1 MDNLLLITISMI
13 FLAAFAGTVIRYR
26 TRDKCLK
33 DLDDD
38 FVTVEFNNGKQ
49 VWGRLAVCYNGVE
62 LLYPTPHPDPDGSH
76 FETSFILY
84 QNQFSSIIAF
94 KRLHDELLPENQ
106 KKREEEIRRTYH
118 PNFFR
123 RFMRSLRNTFNVFHD
138 AFSQTISVV
147 IGSVK
152 KGSQSE
158 FVTTQDKRIESTAK
172 ELLGKPAAYEPIL
185 ERHIGLKVVLEL
197 TKDGKL
203 VEYCGILKDYTS
215 GFITLLDVPV
225 NEDSEF
231 NLNAPDQLAVNH
243 DLDFEVSSEPA
254 SDGEKTSV
262 NLHVSL
268 HNRSKKTIHL
278 CHVEG
283 LDYSHDIG
291 QEVEPDAH
299 YSFDLPNV
307 PLPPIKPQ
315 EATEPTTSTD
325 NGGVKKLL
333 PDIRLWIKAQ
343 RSMDMVIPR
352 PQGIIRHGADN
363 IGRLD
368 VKFFLKLTRQE

>member
-1 MDNLLLITISMI
+1 MDNLLVLTIAMI
-13 FLAAFAGTVIRYR
+13 FLAAFIGTVIRYR

-33 DLDDD
+33 SLDGD

-49 VWGRLAVCYNGVE
+49 VWGRLAVCHNGVE
-62 LLYPTPHPDPDGSH
+62 LVYPTPHPDPDGSH

-84 QNQFSSIIAF
+84 QDQFSSIIAF

-123 RFMRSLRNTFNVFHD
+123 RCVRRIRNMFNIFHD

-152 KGSQSE
+152 KGSNSQ
-158 FVTTQDKRIESTAK
+158 FVSTQDKRIESTAK

-185 ERHIGLKVVLEL
+185 ERHIGSKVVLEMI
-197 TKDGKL
+197 KNEKL

-215 GFITLLDVPV
+215 AFITLLDVPV
-225 NEDSEF
+225 SEESEF

-243 DLDFEVSSEPA
+243 DLDFEVTSEPTA
-254 SDGEKTSV
+254 NEVKPSV

-278 CHVEG
+278 CHAEG
-283 LDYSHDIG
+283 PDYSHGIG
-291 QEVEPDAH
+291 REVEPDSRCA
-299 YSFDLPNV
+299 FDLPNV
-307 PLPPIKPQ
+307 PLPPIKQQDDAPPAISADEG
-315 EATEPTTSTD
+315 EA
-325 NGGVKKLL
+325 KKLL
-333 PDIRLWIKAQ
+333 PDIRLWIKAS
-343 RSMDMVIPR
+343 RAMDMVIPR

-363 IGRLD
+363 IGQLN
-368 VKFFLKLTRQE
+368 VNFFLSLTR